1 VYQAGLDLTLG
12 RASALAYRLVDPTLN
27 RARIQAIVVVM
38 TAAVETPVA
47 HVGEVRP
54 NGPTSVLVDG
64 PLTDV
69 RILQSAAA

>member
-1 VYQAGLDLTLG
+1 VLSQSFSAAFWVCCDFSVIPS
-12 RASALAYRLVDPTLN
+12 ASRGD
-27 RARIQAIVVVM
+27 QAIVVVM